1 MTVWK
6 MNNREIRN
14 TERLVRRFFDG
25 ETTLAE
31 ERRLYRLFSRKGLPP
46 ELGKYRPVFAAFGSM
61 QADSGRRARLVPILR
76 RAVCGVAVALLL
88 IFGVSAYIDYREDKA
103 LARLYGGSY
112 VIENGVRT
120 DDLGRI
126 RGDIEQALADAERV
140 EKRIGQGS
148 VIDRAEADVL
158 GGIDDPELRR
168 QVEDMLN

>member
-1 MTVWK
+1 MTLLK

-14 TERLVRRFFDG
+14 AERLVRRFFDG

-31 ERRLYRLFSRKGLPP
+31 ERRLYRLFSRNGLPP
-46 ELGKYRPVFAAFGSM
+46 GLEKYRPVFAAFGSM
-61 QADSGRRARLVPILR
+61 QAGKGRRARLVPILR
-76 RAVCGVAVALLL
+76 RAVCGVAAAVLLL
-88 IFGVSAYIDYREDKA
+88 LGVWAYIDYREDKA

-126 RGDIEQALADAERV
+126 RGDIERALADAERV

-148 VIDRAEADVL
+148 VVDRAEADVL

>member
-1 MTVWK
+1 MTQWK

-31 ERRLYRLFSRKGLPP
+31 ERRLYRLFSRKGLPQ
-46 ELGKYRPVFAAFGSM
+46 ELEKYRPVFAAFGSM
-61 QADSGRRARLVPILR
+61 QADEGRRARLVPVFR
-76 RAVCGVAVALLL
+76 RAVCGVAAAVLLL
-88 IFGVSAYIDYREDKA
+88 LGVWTYIDYREDKA

-140 EKRIGQGS
+140 EKRVGQGS
-148 VIDRAEADVL
+148 VADRAEADVL
-158 GGIDDPELRR
+158 RSIDDPELRR

>member
-6 MNNREIRN
+6 MNNREIKD

-31 ERRLYRLFSRKGLPP
+31 ERGLYRLFSRKWLPQ
-46 ELGKYRPVFAAFGSM
+46 ELEKYRPVFAAFGSM
-61 QADSGRRARLVPILR
+61 QAGEGRRVRLVPVLW
-76 RAVCGVAVALLL
+76 RAVCGVAAAVLLL
-88 IFGVSAYIDYREDKA
+88 LGVWAYIDYREDKA

-112 VIENGVRT
+112 VIENGVRI

-140 EKRIGQGS
+140 EESAGQGS
-148 VIDRAEADVL
+148 VADRAEADVL

>member
-14 TERLVRRFFDG
+14 AERLVRRFFDG

-31 ERRLYRLFSRKGLPP
+31 ERRLYRLFSRKGLPQ
-46 ELGKYRPVFAAFGSM
+46 ELEKYRPVFAAFGSM
-61 QADSGRRARLVPILR
+61 QAGEGRRVRLVPILR
-76 RAVCGVAVALLL
+76 RAVCGVAAAVLLL
-88 IFGVSAYIDYREDKA
+88 LGVWAYIDYREDKA

-112 VIENGVRT
+112 VIENGVRI

-148 VIDRAEADVL
+148 VVDRAEADVL